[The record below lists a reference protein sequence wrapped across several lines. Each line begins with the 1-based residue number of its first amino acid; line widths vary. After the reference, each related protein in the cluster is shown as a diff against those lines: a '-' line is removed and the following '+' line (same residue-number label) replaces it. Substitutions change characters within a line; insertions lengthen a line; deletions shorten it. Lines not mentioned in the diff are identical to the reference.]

1 MIAIAILCIPLI
13 WLANNYFVL
22 ERAFDNMVDD
32 DETNIAIA
40 ASEQEGFSSDKRQTI
55 RPFSVLLLGVDER
68 EHDVG
73 RSDTMIVLT
82 VNPALGTMKMLSIP
96 RDTRAEIVG
105 HGTVEKMNHAYAHG
119 GVDMARATVENFL
132 QMPID
137 FYVQVNMEGFL
148 HIIDTFDGV
157 TIDNDLAL
165 TYKEYNFPEG
175 EITLTGEEA
184 LIYSRI
190 RYEDPR
196 GDFGRQTRQRL
207 LLQAILAEAQ
217 QPANVLLKMDNVIS
231 VLGENIRM
239 NFTKEQLMTL
249 LMHYP
254 SFEKDIEQ
262 IQLQNGTGQTIDG
275 LWYYIVDEDELF
287 DVQQTLQQH
296 LDATWKNAGGQ
307 KRSTGIFHVCATSIF
322 YYDKL

>member
-1 MIAIAILCIPLI
+1 MKKKSSKRPIFLMIATVILCMPLI

-22 ERAFDNMVDD
+22 ERAFDNMIDG
-32 DETNIAIA
+32 DETNIALA
-40 ASEQEGFSSDKRQTI
+40 ASKQEGFSSDKRQTI

-105 HGTVEKMNHAYAHG
+105 LGTVEKINHAYAHG

-137 FYVQVNMEGFL
+137 FYVKVNMEGFL
-148 HIIDTFDGV
+148 HVIDTFDGV
-157 TIDNDLAL
+157 TIHNDLAL
-165 TYKEYNFPEG
+165 TYKEYDFAEG
-175 EITLTGEEA
+175 AIALTGEEA

-217 QPANVLLKMDNVIS
+217 QPANVLLKLDDLIGT
-231 VLGENIRM
+231 LGESIRM

-262 IQLQNGTGQTIDG
+262 LQLQKGTGQTIDG
-275 LWYYIVDEDELF
+275 LWYYIVDENELY

-296 LDATWKNAGGQ
+296 LDAT
-307 KRSTGIFHVCATSIF
+307 
-322 YYDKL
+322 